1 MSLLSTKFGEKKFS
15 DFTEDQLRL
24 FKKLNTPRKIQDFL
38 ETLEANFE
46 FRKVNS
52 SPKLVLENKKAHCFE
67 GALLAAAILRFHG
80 HKPLLVDLK
89 TTVEDD
95 YHVIAVFKENG
106 HWGAISK
113 TNHAI
118 LRYRDPVYRNIRE
131 LVMSFFNEYFFDNG
145 KKTLR
150 SYSRP
155 INLSRFDKFGW
166 MTSEKSLEFIAKSF
180 DNIPHVPI
188 LNKKM
193 IYGLRKADP
202 LEIKI
207 FELVQWQEKEK

>member
-1 MSLLSTKFGEKKFS
+1 MSLLPTKFGKKKFS
-15 DFTEDQLRL
+15 AFTEAQLRL

-38 ETLEANFE
+38 ETIKANFE
-46 FRKVNS
+46 NTNF
-52 SPKLVLENKKAHCFE
+52 SPKLVLENRKAHCFE

-80 HKPLLVDLK
+80 QKPLLVDLK
-89 TTVEDD
+89 TTAKDD

-106 HWGAISK
+106 HWGAVSK
-113 TNHAI
+113 TNHGV
-118 LRYRDPVYRNIRE
+118 LRYRDPVYRNVRE
-131 LVMSFFNEYFFDNG
+131 LVMSFFNEYFLDNG

-155 INLSRFDKFGW
+155 INLSKFDKFEW
-166 MTSEKSLEFIAKSF
+166 MTSEKNLEFIAESI
-180 DNIPHVPI
+180 DNVSHLPI

-207 FELVQWQEKEK
+207 SKFIQWEEKRKI

>member
-15 DFTEDQLRL
+15 DFTEDHLRL
-24 FKKLNTPRKIQDFL
+24 FKKLDTPKKIQDFL
-38 ETLEANFE
+38 ETIEANFE
-46 FRKVNS
+46 DTNW
-52 SPKLVLENKKAHCFE
+52 SPKLVLENRKAHCFE
-67 GALLAAAILRFHG
+67 GALLAAAILCFHG
-80 HKPLLVDLK
+80 HKPLLIDLK
-89 TTVEDD
+89 VTAEDD
-95 YHVIAVFKENG
+95 DHVIAVFKENG
-106 HWGAISK
+106 HWGAVSK
-113 TNHAI
+113 TNHGV

-131 LVMSFFNEYFFDNG
+131 LVMSFFNEYFLDNG

-155 INLSRFDKFGW
+155 IDLSRFDKFEW
-166 MTSEKSLEFIAKSF
+166 MTSGKNLEFIAESI
-180 DNIPHVPI
+180 DNLPHLPI

-207 FELVQWQEKEK
+207 SKFIQWKKKEK